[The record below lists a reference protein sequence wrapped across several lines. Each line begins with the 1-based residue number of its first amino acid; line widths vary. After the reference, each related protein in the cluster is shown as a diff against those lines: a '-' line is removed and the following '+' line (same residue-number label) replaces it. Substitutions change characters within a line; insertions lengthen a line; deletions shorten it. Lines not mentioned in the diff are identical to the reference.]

1 MLSSDEEDKILET
14 FRKELNL
21 WKKETLFP
29 GLNNQGDKDSIERR
43 LEEAEL
49 LFMELMY
56 YVNSFEKDELDD
68 VDTVTKKFMDLMGNK
83 DVWSV
88 SFKDKLRH
96 ILFTDL
102 VEYPLTFNVS
112 LINQFTNDEDEDFPR
127 FQ

>member
-1 MLSSDEEDKILET
+1 MMSSDEDTILEI

-29 GLNNQGDKDSIERR
+29 GLNNEGDVESIERR
-43 LEEAEL
+43 LDEAKS
-49 LFMELMY
+49 LFMDLMY
-56 YVNSFEKDELDD
+56 YVNSYDDEKDDAD
-68 VDTVTKKFMDLMGNK
+68 PIPKKFMNLMGNK
-83 DVWSV
+83 EFWSS